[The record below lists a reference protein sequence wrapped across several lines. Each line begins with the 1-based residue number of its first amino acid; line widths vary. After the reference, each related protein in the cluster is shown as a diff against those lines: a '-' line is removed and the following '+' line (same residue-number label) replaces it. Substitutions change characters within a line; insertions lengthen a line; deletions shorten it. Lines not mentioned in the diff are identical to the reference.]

1 MEFFEGDVKFWLEY
15 VLIMNS
21 FFVILK
27 YMVINEEIR
36 RWFYFY
42 DICLF
47 EIGDKKVIILIGS
60 DCLDIID

>member
-1 MEFFEGDVKFWLEY
+1 
-15 VLIMNS
+15 MNS